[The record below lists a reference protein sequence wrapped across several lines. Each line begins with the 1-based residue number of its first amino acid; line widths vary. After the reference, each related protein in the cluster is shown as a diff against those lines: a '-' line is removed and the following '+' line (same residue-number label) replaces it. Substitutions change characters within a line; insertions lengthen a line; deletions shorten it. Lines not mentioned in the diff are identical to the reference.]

1 MNIIDESLFRGLSK
15 LFIIIE
21 YITSRER
28 AKMVLVSKENKRKI
42 YEYLLSEGVIVVK
55 KDSYLPKHQQLDVP
69 NLHVQMIV
77 KSLKSQGF
85 LQEVFSWQWAYYTI
99 TNKGVSFLVKEL
111 GVPAEIVPSTFKKKR
126 AATAGGPRVKD
137 EGEDDKPAAE
147 EGSRPTGLGRGSR

>member
-42 YEYLLSEGVIVVK
+42 YEYLLNEGVIVVK
-55 KDSYLPKHQQLDVP
+55 KDSYLPKHQQLEVP

-77 KSLKSQGF
+77 KSLKSKGF
-85 LQEVFSWQWAYYTI
+85 LQEVFSW
-99 TNKGVSFLVKEL
+99 
-111 GVPAEIVPSTFKKKR
+111 
-126 AATAGGPRVKD
+126 
-137 EGEDDKPAAE
+137 
-147 EGSRPTGLGRGSR
+147 